1 MADKITNVEISEFL
15 KDHLERSEIVLLEEG
30 KEKDDILSVAK
41 AKGYIL
47 KDSNDLAGFKT
58 IFTFANKAN
67 INKARL
73 PKELLLKA
81 LPGIIGKPVDIDH
94 NRIYVV
100 GHYIDYR
107 YIAAK
112 EMVIAYGVFYKS
124 NFGEEWAKAKQLFK
138 AGKLGT
144 SYEIWC
150 SKAKR
155 KYLPDGTYALMSI
168 EIAGGGL
175 MFKEKPAF
183 PDAMTLEIFN
193 ASVQKEFLDNVKKN
207 IVESSNELI
216 FASEQK
222 KYDSSEIVNAYM
234 DTQVQDTKQVGS
246 VRKSL
251 QKADDELIGRPVSIA
266 L

>member
-1 MADKITNVEISEFL
+1 MSDKITNVNLEAFL
-15 KDHLERSEIVLLEEG
+15 ADHLERSEIILLEEG
-30 KEKDDILSVAK
+30 KETNDIMAVAE

-58 IFTFANKAN
+58 IYTFDTAAN

-94 NRIYVV
+94 NSIYVV

-112 EMVIAYGVFYKS
+112 HMVIAYGVFYKS
-124 NFGEEWAKAKQLFK
+124 NFGEEWNKAKELFK
-138 AGKLGT
+138 SGKLAT

-150 SKAKR
+150 PKSKR
-155 KYLPDGTYALMSI
+155 KYLPDGTYVLTNI
-168 EIAGGGL
+168 EIAGGGI

-183 PDAMTLEIFN
+183 PDAKVLSLSSIQEQN
-193 ASVQKEFLDNVKKN
+193 DLLSSV
-207 IVESSNELI
+207 NEELKYRGVL
-216 FASEQK
+216 SE
-222 KYDSSEIVNAYM
+222 V
-234 DTQVQDTKQVGS
+234 
-246 VRKSL
+246 
-251 QKADDELIGRPVSIA
+251 
-266 L
+266 